1 MQSMG
6 SIAGKQETNRANM
19 KQILEILPKQSPTSS
34 RTTFITGQHLITH
47 SRYHLHLRRKTTVL
61 LKICRLI
68 VSKQKV
74 SYFILQRKNFLFLFF
89 HDTFGTPYF
98 SVSLTHSFSLCLSVL
113 HTHTYT
119 KILI

>member
-47 SRYHLHLRRKTTVL
+47 SRYHLHLRRKTTVI

-74 SYFILQRKNFLFLFF
+74 SYFILQRKEKFSFSFFFKTLLSHPIFLFLSLSLSRPL
-89 HDTFGTPYF
+89 TKRF
-98 SVSLTHSFSLCLSVL
+98 SYKGSHSE
-113 HTHTYT
+113 
-119 KILI
+119 